1 MPEEIPIVD
10 RPSTAEAPTL
20 LTAKD
25 GRPADDDAVRPEK
38 SGRGPGPRPIPD
50 GLDIHPGRQR
60 PEPAASRAIL
70 SPEALAFVADLE
82 REFRHARRRL
92 LAARAERQAA
102 IDAGEGPTE
111 PPASPARST
120 AWRVPPA
127 PADLRDRRVEITG
140 PAEAKMMINAL
151 NSGASVFMADF
162 EDALSPTWA
171 NIVEGQANVAAA
183 VRRQLAYDGP
193 DGRRYRLGARLAT
206 LVVRPRGWHLDEP
219 RVRLDGQRV
228 SASLFDAGLFLWHN
242 AAELLDRGSG
252 PYLYLPKL
260 QGAAEAA
267 LWHDV
272 FAFSE
277 ARLGLPRGSIRA
289 TVLIEHVLAAL
300 EMEEILFAL
309 GEHATGLNAG
319 RWDYLFSIIKTFRAR
334 GLVLPDRSALT
345 MTVPFMRAYA
355 RRLVEVCHRRGAH
368 AIGGMAAY
376 VPSRRDP
383 SANEVAFAR
392 VREDKEREAADGF
405 DGTWVAH
412 PDLVPVA
419 RAVFDATLGER
430 PNQLKRP
437 GQPVTADELL
447 DFAVPGAG
455 VTEAGLRSNV
465 SVALQYLA
473 AWLAGSGAV
482 AINSLMEDAATA
494 EIARSLVWLWRRA
507 GAIVD
512 GRPVTADRYRAVR
525 EAESAALRLERLP
538 KGAAA
543 MELLD
548 RLVLADE
555 FVEFLTVPGL
565 ALLEG

>member
-1 MPEEIPIVD
+1 MWRLTRPPATLTDRVD
-10 RPSTAEAPTL
+10 SLE
-20 LTAKD
+20 
-25 GRPADDDAVRPEK
+25 VR
-38 SGRGPGPRPIPD
+38 
-50 GLDIHPGRQR
+50 PGRQR
-60 PEPAASRAIL
+60 PDPSALETVLTPD
-70 SPEALAFVADLE
+70 ALAFVAALE

-102 IDAGEGPTE
+102 IDAGEHPSE
-111 PPASPARST
+111 PPPNPAR
-120 AWRVPPA
+120 ALGWRVPEA
-127 PADLRDRRVEITG
+127 PPDLRDRRVEITG

-171 NIVEGQANVAAA
+171 NVVEGQANVAAA
-183 VRRQLAYDGP
+183 ARRRLAYAAP
-193 DGRRYRLGARLAT
+193 DGRRYRLAERTAT
-206 LVVRPRGWHLDEP
+206 LIVRPRGWHLDEP
-219 RVRLDGQRV
+219 RVRLAGAPV

-242 AAELLDRGSG
+242 ARELLERGSG

-260 QGAAEAA
+260 QNAAEAA

-272 FAFSE
+272 FAFAE
-277 ARLGLPRGSIRA
+277 AHLGLPPGSIRA

-319 RWDYLFSIIKTFRAR
+319 RWDYLFSVIKTFRSK
-334 GLVLPDRSALT
+334 GLVLPDRAALT
-345 MTVPFMRAYA
+345 MTVPFLRAYT

-376 VPSRRDP
+376 VPSRRNP
-383 SANEVAFAR
+383 SANELAFAK

-419 RAVFDATLGER
+419 RAVFEATLGER
-430 PNQLKRP
+430 PNQLDRS
-437 GQPVTADELL
+437 GESVAAAALL
-447 DFAVPGAG
+447 DVTLPGATA
-455 VTEAGLRSNV
+455 TEAGLRSNV
-465 SVALQYLA
+465 SVALQYLT

-494 EIARSLVWLWRRA
+494 EIARSLLWLWRRS
-507 GAIVD
+507 
-512 GRPVTADRYRAVR
+512 PVEVEGIPLTAERYRRVR
-525 EAESAALRLERLP
+525 EEEAAAVRLERQP
-538 KGAAA
+538 TGSAAVA
-543 MELLD
+543 LLD

>member
-1 MPEEIPIVD
+1 MTTPATLPAGRLDGRDAIEI
-10 RPSTAEAPTL
+10 RPGRHRPNPAAAEAV
-20 LTAKD
+20 LTAD
-25 GRPADDDAVRPEK
+25 
-38 SGRGPGPRPIPD
+38 
-50 GLDIHPGRQR
+50 
-60 PEPAASRAIL
+60 
-70 SPEALAFVADLE
+70 ALAFVAELE

-102 IDAGEGPTE
+102 IDAGEGPHE
-111 PPASPARST
+111 PPPGSAR
-120 AWRVPPA
+120 APGWQVPEA
-127 PADLRDRRVEITG
+127 PPDLRDRRVEITG

-151 NSGASVFMADF
+151 NSGASVFMADL

-171 NIVEGQANVAAA
+171 NVVEGQANIAAA
-183 VRRQLAYDGP
+183 VRRTLAYDAP
-193 DGRRYRLGARLAT
+193 DGRRYRLAERIAT

-219 RVRLDGQRV
+219 RVCLGGTPV

-242 AAELLDRGSG
+242 AAELLERGSG

-260 QGAAEAA
+260 QSAAEAA

-272 FAFSE
+272 FGFAE
-277 ARLGLPRGSIRA
+277 ERLRLPPGSIRA

-319 RWDYLFSIIKTFRAR
+319 RWDYLFSVIKTFRAR
-334 GLVLPDRSALT
+334 GLVLPDRAALT
-345 MTVPFMRAYA
+345 MTVPFMRAYT

-383 SANEVAFAR
+383 SANELAFAK

-419 RAVFDATLGER
+419 RAVFDATLGDR
-430 PNQLKRP
+430 PNQLERA
-437 GQPVTADELL
+437 GEPVPEAALL
-447 DFAVPGAG
+447 DFTVQGAG
-455 VTEAGLRSNV
+455 VTEGGVRSNV

-473 AWLAGSGAV
+473 AWLAGNGAV

-494 EIARSLVWLWRRA
+494 EIARSLLWLWRRD
-507 GAIVD
+507 GAVIE
-512 GRPVTADRYRAVR
+512 GERFTADRYRSIRTAEAAAVG
-525 EAESAALRLERLP
+525 LDRLP
-538 KGAAA
+538 TGTAAI
-543 MELLD
+543 ELLD
-548 RLVLADE
+548 RLVLE
-555 FVEFLTVPGL
+555 ERFTEFLTIP
-565 ALLEG
+565 ALEALEG